1 MLDDNGVPVL
11 MDLGSTNTARV
22 EIKTRT
28 EAQALQVICKI
39 EPRCKK
45 TGLQG
50 FRPDTKQSVQP
61 QKIARNLKFQT

>member
-28 EAQALQVICKI
+28 EAQALQVIFKI
-39 EPRCKK
+39 EPQGKK
-45 TGLQG
+45 TGLQVS
-50 FRPDTKQSVQP
+50 DQKQRGLCSQR
-61 QKIARNLKFQT
+61 K